1 MIMVYAGGHISGG
14 HYNPAVTL
22 AVWMRGR
29 CAGKDVPGYMIA
41 QVIGG
46 VIAAL
51 IVLYLKSGSHIEASV
66 LLPFPSL
73 VAEFLLTFA
82 LCYVVLKVAT
92 SKNTQG
98 NSYYGLAIGF
108 TVTVGAYSVG
118 SMSGAAFNPAVA
130 IGVTVMGVSFV
141 KNIWIFLV
149 ANLIGGA
156 IAAVVF
162 NSLNPDDK

>member
-1 MIMVYAGGHISGG
+1 
-14 HYNPAVTL
+14 
-22 AVWMRGR
+22 MRGR
-29 CAGKDVPGYMIA
+29 FAGKDVPGYMIA

-51 IVLYLKSGSHIEASV
+51 IVLYLKSGSQIEASV
-66 LLPFPSL
+66 LLPFPAL
-73 VAEFLLTFA
+73 VAEFLFTFA
-82 LCYVVLKVAT
+82 LCYVILNVAT
-92 SKNTQG
+92 SKHTEG
-98 NSYYGLAIGF
+98 NSHYGLAIGF

-118 SMSGAAFNPAVA
+118 PISGAAFNPAVA

-141 KNIWIFLV
+141 NNIWIFLV

-162 NSLNPDDK
+162 NTLNPDDK